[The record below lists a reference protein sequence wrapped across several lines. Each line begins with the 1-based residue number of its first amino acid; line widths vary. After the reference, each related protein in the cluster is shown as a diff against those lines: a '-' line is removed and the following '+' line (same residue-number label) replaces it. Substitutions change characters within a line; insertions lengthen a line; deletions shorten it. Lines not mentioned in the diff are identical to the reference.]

1 MDYGHKQ
8 TDVMLK
14 NLEKRIQKVYAQAAR
29 ETEEKLNKHLSA
41 YKVKYNKKL
50 ADLKSGKITHAEF
63 LRWNQGQI
71 MTGKRWQEMRDSL
84 ATDLVNKD
92 NIALS
97 IINGHTP
104 EVYALNHNYG
114 TFEVEKGS
122 MLDTSY
128 TLYDRQTVERLLRDD
143 PQLIPTPKLDRNKDL
158 RWNKSRFNTGIMQG
172 ILQGESIQKMAKRV
186 ALGMS
191 NSDMK
196 AAIRNARTA
205 TTGAENAGRLD
216 SYARAEQMG
225 ISVNKIWLAVMDGR
239 TRDSHRELDGEE
251 VAYNEEFSN
260 GLMYPGDPGGAP
272 GDVWNCRCTMVAD
285 VGQGKGDFWDNRHND
300 ALGDMTYEEWK
311 HEHGIDEDMIDES
324 GIADILHPDNSTPS
338 RTRKALVDA
347 GVSFLKVTTHKT
359 KQTTQQIINR
369 LGGGD
374 RTTGSC
380 ASLSMAYAGNKAG
393 YSVLDFRGG
402 KSQATFSRSVYLNEI
417 ASLPGVDGV
426 VERGFNDFTTAHSLL
441 GKVQDGKE
449 YALGVGRHMAIV
461 RKSGDGYEYLEL
473 QSAYSNGFKAL
484 DDNVLKRRFGC
495 QKSHTTYGHKYQVSG
510 ELIEVESLGKNR
522 EFQNLL
528 GYINTEEG
536 KQMKGVLGSVK

>member
-8 TDVMLK
+8 TDVMLQ
-14 NLEKRIQKVYAQAAR
+14 NLEKRIQKVYAQAAK

-92 NIALS
+92 SIAMS

-128 TLYDRQTVERLLRDD
+128 TLYNRQTVERLLRDD

-172 ILQGESIQKMAKRV
+172 ILQGESIPNMARRV

-225 ISVNKIWLAVMDGR
+225 ISVNKIWLAVMDSH

-260 GLMYPGDPGGAP
+260 GLMYPGDPSGSP

-311 HEHGIDEDMIDES
+311 YEHG
-324 GIADILHPDNSTPS
+324 
-338 RTRKALVDA
+338 
-347 GVSFLKVTTHKT
+347 
-359 KQTTQQIINR
+359 
-369 LGGGD
+369 
-374 RTTGSC
+374 
-380 ASLSMAYAGNKAG
+380 
-393 YSVLDFRGG
+393 
-402 KSQATFSRSVYLNEI
+402 
-417 ASLPGVDGV
+417 
-426 VERGFNDFTTAHSLL
+426 
-441 GKVQDGKE
+441 
-449 YALGVGRHMAIV
+449 
-461 RKSGDGYEYLEL
+461 
-473 QSAYSNGFKAL
+473 
-484 DDNVLKRRFGC
+484 
-495 QKSHTTYGHKYQVSG
+495 
-510 ELIEVESLGKNR
+510 
-522 EFQNLL
+522 
-528 GYINTEEG
+528 
-536 KQMKGVLGSVK
+536 

>member
-8 TDVMLK
+8 TDVMLQ

-71 MTGKRWQEMRDSL
+71 MTGKRWQEMRNSL

-92 NIALS
+92 SIALS
-97 IINGHTP
+97 IINEHTP

-128 TLYDRQTVERLLRDD
+128 TLYDRQTVERLLRND
-143 PQLIPTPKLDRNKDL
+143 PQLIPTPKLNRNKDL

-216 SYARAEQMG
+216 SYARAERMG
-225 ISVNKIWLAVMDGR
+225 ISVNKRWLAVMDGR

-251 VAYNEEFSN
+251 VPYDEEFSN
-260 GLMYPGDPGGAP
+260 GLMYPGDPNGEP

-300 ALGDMTYEEWK
+300 AFGDMTYEEWK
-311 HEHGIDEDMIDES
+311 HEHGM
-324 GIADILHPDNSTPS
+324 
-338 RTRKALVDA
+338 
-347 GVSFLKVTTHKT
+347 
-359 KQTTQQIINR
+359 
-369 LGGGD
+369 
-374 RTTGSC
+374 
-380 ASLSMAYAGNKAG
+380 
-393 YSVLDFRGG
+393 
-402 KSQATFSRSVYLNEI
+402 
-417 ASLPGVDGV
+417 DG
-426 VERGFNDFTTAHSLL
+426 
-441 GKVQDGKE
+441 
-449 YALGVGRHMAIV
+449 
-461 RKSGDGYEYLEL
+461 
-473 QSAYSNGFKAL
+473 
-484 DDNVLKRRFGC
+484 
-495 QKSHTTYGHKYQVSG
+495 
-510 ELIEVESLGKNR
+510 
-522 EFQNLL
+522 
-528 GYINTEEG
+528 
-536 KQMKGVLGSVK
+536 